1 LVSPLKVFYE
11 EQHVETTVIPE
22 KINHKNEE
30 EEAAAAAAKKILV
43 KLKNTCCFVSELALR
58 RSCT

>member
-11 EQHVETTVIPE
+11 EQHVETRVIPE

-30 EEAAAAAAKKILV
+30 EAATATTKQILV
-43 KLKNTCCFVSELALR
+43 KLKNTCCFIFELALR